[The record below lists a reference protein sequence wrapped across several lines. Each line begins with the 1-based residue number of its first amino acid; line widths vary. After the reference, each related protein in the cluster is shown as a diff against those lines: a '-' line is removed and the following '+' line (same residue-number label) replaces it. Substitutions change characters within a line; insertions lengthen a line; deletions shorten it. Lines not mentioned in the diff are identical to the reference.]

1 MPRTAPGLRLRLQAR
16 LTPIGL
22 ALLLATALLFFIAN
36 RGAYQ
41 GFFQGDELDNVSW
54 TPHVPVAGFARDLV
68 SPIYNARNFRPVGH
82 LYFRIMSRAFGLDFK
97 KYLLPLHLLHLLNV
111 WLLWMVLRNL
121 GASPFAAG
129 AGALFFAFHMAV
141 FDVYWKPMYAF
152 DLFCAAFC
160 LLSFL
165 FWIKRRWVLS
175 FLAFWL
181 AYKSKELAV
190 MLPAVLAC
198 YEIWF
203 GARRWKPLI
212 PFFLVSLSFGLQG
225 IFLNPNQN
233 NDYSFRFTPS
243 ALAAGA
249 NFYAAQLFGIPFAG
263 FALLLLPAIRR
274 DRRLWLGVAATVLF
288 LVPLVL
294 LPGRLFSA
302 YWYVPLIGVAM
313 AFSSLANARYG
324 FLAAVFLAAWLPW
337 NYLDLRDY
345 RRQKLTEDADSRVY
359 VSQLR
364 ASAALFQG
372 IPVFLYHGLPASLP
386 PWGVAGALGY
396 LLPDLNPKVYP
407 MEDAPTKSLAQ
418 NPALATLVWVQR
430 THKLWIA
437 VHDPHTLDS
446 TYVMMNEVTPVW
458 QLTDGWYGIEDGY
471 RWAAPHAKARLYR
484 APRATQFEVVLNIG
498 PQLLASQGHT
508 DFSASL
514 NGVPLG
520 TARVAELGIQTVR
533 WPLPP
538 APPGVVEAEF
548 VSDPPFHASA
558 ADPRTLGTAVVSF
571 GFLPS
576 GR

>member
-1 MPRTAPGLRLRLQAR
+1 MNKLL
-16 LTPIGL
+16 GL
-22 ALLLATALLFFIAN
+22 ALFLAMSLAFFIAN
-36 RGAYQ
+36 RGASR
-41 GFFQGDELDNVSW
+41 GFFQGDELDSLGW
-54 TPHVPVAGFARDLV
+54 APRIPAADYAEDLV
-68 SPIYNARNFRPVGH
+68 SPVYNARNFRPVGH
-82 LYFRIMSRAFGLDFK
+82 LYFRIMGGAFGLDFRH
-97 KYLLPLHLLHLLNV
+97 YLLPLHLVHLLNV
-111 WLLWMVLRNL
+111 WLLWLVLRNM

-160 LLSFL
+160 LLSLL

-198 YEIWF
+198 YELWF
-203 GARRWKPLI
+203 GKRQWRPLI

-225 IFLNPNQN
+225 IFRNPNHN
-233 NDYSFRFTPS
+233 NGYAFQFTPAAVAAS
-243 ALAAGA
+243 AK
-249 NFYAAQLFGIPFAG
+249 FYAGELFGVPFAG
-263 FALLLLPAIRR
+263 FALLALPALKR

-288 LVPLVL
+288 FVPLVF

-313 AFSSLANARYG
+313 ALSALADARYG

-337 NYLDLRDY
+337 SYLDLRDY
-345 RRQKLTEDADSRVY
+345 RRQKLAEDAESRDY
-359 VSQLR
+359 VAQLR

-372 IPVFLYHGLPASLP
+372 IPLFLYHGLPAAFP
-386 PWGVAGALGY
+386 PWGAAGALSF
-396 LLPDLNPKVYP
+396 LLPDLNVKLYP
-407 MEDAPTKSLAQ
+407 MED
-418 NPALATLVWVQR
+418 PAAKELMQSPAVATLVWVPYNR
-430 THKLWIA
+430 KLWIT

-446 TYVMMNEVTPVW
+446 TYMMMNELTPVW
-458 QLTDGWYGIEDGY
+458 QLTDGWFGLEEGF
-471 RWAAPHAKARLYR
+471 RWAAPHATARLYR

-498 PQLLASQGHT
+498 PQLLAALGHI
-508 DFSASL
+508 DFSARL

-520 TARVAELGIQTVR
+520 TARFAELGVHDVR

-538 APPGVVEAEF
+538 GPPGTVEAEF
-548 VSDPPFHASA
+548 QSDPPFHAGD
-558 ADPRTLGTAVVSF
+558 DPRTLGAAVVSF